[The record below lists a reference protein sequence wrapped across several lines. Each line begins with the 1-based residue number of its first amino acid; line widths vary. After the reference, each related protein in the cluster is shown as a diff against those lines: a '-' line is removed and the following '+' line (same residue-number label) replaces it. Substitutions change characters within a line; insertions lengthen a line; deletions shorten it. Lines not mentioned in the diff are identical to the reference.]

1 MRPRPRR
8 WFARRPVLAGL
19 ATLLLAL
26 AGVGAWAAT
35 RTPASAAAAPV
46 LVTATTGTIRQT
58 VSATGTIEPGSQA
71 NLSFAVS
78 GTVRSVDVAAGD
90 TVKAGQV
97 LASVDAT
104 DLQSAVDLAQANL
117 TAAESQQTSE
127 QAAGASSTQL
137 AAAGA
142 QVAAASSKLADARSA
157 LAQATMTSPISGTVA
172 SVSIAVGDR
181 LGSGSSGSGSGGS
194 SSGAG
199 AGGSGS
205 GATGSGSSSSATAQV
220 VVISTRS
227 WVVDAQVGSADLA
240 SVRKGLQAE
249 VTPTGSTT
257 RVFGTVKSVGIIASS
272 SSGTAIFPV
281 NIAVTGSPTGL
292 YAGGTADVLIVT
304 RQVSGVLAVP
314 TAALHSEGG
323 RTVVHQLK
331 GGHQVSTPVTTGTVY
346 GPSTQVLSGLKDG
359 DQVVLATA
367 RAGLGGSGRTRQGG
381 FGGGFGGG
389 GFGGGGFGGG
399 FTGKGGGAGAGQGS
413 GGAAGAGGGA
423 GR

>member
-1 MRPRPRR
+1 
-8 WFARRPVLAGL
+8 VLAGL

-35 RTPASAAAAPV
+35 RTTASAAPAPV

-58 VSATGTIEPGSQA
+58 VSATGTIEPSSQA
-71 NLSFAVS
+71 NLSFTVS

-97 LASVDAT
+97 LATVDAT

-117 TAAESQQTSE
+117 TAAQSQQTSE

-137 AAAGA
+137 AAASA
-142 QVAAASSKLADARSA
+142 QVAAASSKLSDARTA

-172 SVSIAVGDR
+172 SVSLAVGDR
-181 LGSGSSGSGSGGS
+181 LGSGSGSGSGSGGS

-199 AGGSGS
+199 SGGSGAGSGGS
-205 GATGSGSSSSATAQV
+205 GASSVASSAAQV

-240 SVRKGLQAE
+240 SVHKGMQAE
-249 VTPTGSTT
+249 VTPTGSTA

-272 SSGTAIFPV
+272 SSGTATFPV
-281 NIAVTGSPTGL
+281 TIAVTGTPTGL

-304 RQVSGVLAVP
+304 RQVSGVLTVP

-323 RTVVHQLK
+323 RTVVHQMK
-331 GGHQVSTPVTTGTVY
+331 NGHQVSTAVTTGTVY

-359 DQVVLATA
+359 DQVVVATT
-367 RAGLGGSGRTRQGG
+367 RAGAGGSGRTRQGGFGGGG

-389 GFGGGGFGGG
+389 GFGGGTGGFGGGGFGGG
-399 FTGKGGGAGAGQGS
+399 FTGNGGGAGQGS
-413 GGAAGAGGGA
+413 GGAAGGGA